1 MNQEESKFYELSEDV
16 IERVNNVIKNL
27 ALPFNV
33 KIKYIGHSK
42 LKKVIQLKKASD
54 ELAYINNLDLII
66 YINEDY
72 LNKLEEKNSDILI
85 YQELDRIV
93 FDIEKGKFKIS
104 KFPLQT
110 TTGVLKKYGIEAV
123 AEANELSELIQKQKE
138 DTDKDLE
145 TFKPKK
151 KKDVEFMR

>member
-16 IERVNNVIKNL
+16 IERVNNVIKN
-27 ALPFNV
+27 
-33 KIKYIGHSK
+33 IGHSK

-110 TTGVLKKYGIEAV
+110 TTGVLKK
-123 AEANELSELIQKQKE
+123 
-138 DTDKDLE
+138 
-145 TFKPKK
+145 
-151 KKDVEFMR
+151 